1 MDAGIRAILK
11 LTQFQQPPVTS
22 VLYKLLLSSLLI
34 ILLPMGLAILWT
46 SKTFSTLLEK
56 RFAEKSKAQAERVRL
71 LLSEKQEVATGLV
84 TWIAEMPGVKEKL
97 QARDRAGMFQHLLPI
112 VGSIEL
118 DFIEILDQAGEIFLR
133 VHDPSRHGDR
143 PVLAGDVQGLLHG
156 MRDIP
161 AYGIETRGS
170 EAYLRA
176 AESIETKGIIGVV
189 SAGYAVNRDLLEKL
203 EQAADAK
210 VVIRMADRFYSSRAS
225 DLLLQRSASSVGSD
239 QSQDLRWHRDRVPA
253 LEIRFPLE
261 TPRGKEGSISLFFP
275 TQEMTAA
282 TGVLQQTLLL
292 VALVGSAL
300 AFLIS
305 WLLSRRLTSPLKE
318 LVTATEQVSAGDYSR
333 SVTAES
339 KDEIGALAMSFNRM
353 LEDLRRSKTEVESY
367 RQKLER
373 KIDERGQELLETEKK
388 REAMAYMI
396 AHDLKNPLLG
406 IKKTLERLDSL
417 PSDGGS
423 GERKKILKDL
433 SSAGDLVIGMIND
446 MLDVYRSDF
455 GELPLSLSQ
464 FSLDEPIQTSLRIL
478 GPELEEKGIK
488 VLRRSEPVNISIVAD
503 KRRLTRLMINL
514 LSNAIK
520 FSPADG
526 RIQFSAALR
535 PDDRGRLP
543 RVLLQL
549 KDGGEGIPREDLP
562 RIFDRFYSRDQG
574 KVETGTGLGLPY
586 CKLVVEAH
594 RGKIWAENGRDG
606 GFIVSVLLPVDAK
619 EAHSVYAS

>member
-1 MDAGIRAILK
+1 MDAGIRTIFK
-11 LTQFQQPPVTS
+11 LAQFQQPSVTS

-46 SKTFSTLLEK
+46 SNTFSTLLEK

-97 QARDRAGMFQHLLPI
+97 QARDRAAMFQHLLPI

-118 DFIEILDQAGEIFLR
+118 DFIEILDHAGETFLR

-143 PVLAGDVQGLLHG
+143 PVLAGDVRGLLHG

-170 EAYLRA
+170 ETYLRA

-189 SAGYAVNRDLLEKL
+189 SAGYAINRDLLEKL
-203 EQAADAK
+203 EQAADAN
-210 VVIRMADRFYSSRAS
+210 VVIKIGDRLYSSRAS
-225 DLLLQRSASSVGSD
+225 DSLLARSASSAGSN
-239 QSQDLRWHRDRVPA
+239 QSQDLRWHREGVPA

-261 TPRGKEGSISLFFP
+261 TSHGKEGDISLFFP

-282 TGVLQQTLLL
+282 TAMLQRTLLL
-292 VALVGSAL
+292 VALVGGAL

-333 SVTAES
+333 SVTAAS
-339 KDEIGALAMSFNRM
+339 KDEIGALATSFNRM
-353 LEDLRRSKTEVESY
+353 LEDLRRSKAEVESY

-373 KIDERGQELLETEKK
+373 KIDERGKELIETEKK

-406 IKKTLERLDSL
+406 IKKALERLDNL
-417 PSDGGS
+417 PSDGDG

-446 MLDVYRSDF
+446 VLDVYRSDF

-464 FSLDEPIQTSLRIL
+464 FFLDEPIHTSLRIL

-488 VLRRSEPVNISIVAD
+488 VLQRSEPLAISIVAD

-520 FSPADG
+520 FSPSDG
-526 RIQFSAALR
+526 CIEFSTAR
-535 PDDRGRLP
+535 QDTRERLP
-543 RVLLQL
+543 NVLLQL